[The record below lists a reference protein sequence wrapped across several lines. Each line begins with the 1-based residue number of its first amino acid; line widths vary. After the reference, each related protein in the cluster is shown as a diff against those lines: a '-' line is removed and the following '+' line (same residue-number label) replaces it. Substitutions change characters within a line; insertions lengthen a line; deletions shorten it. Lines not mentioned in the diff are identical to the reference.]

1 MNEYYNINNNTESNN
16 DTPISRDSISRDNIN
31 RQLILTNNELVSVN
45 IIHKLSNNEYDN
57 LFISS
62 IIFIFLFDA
71 SAVNTIIEAIVRN
84 TPILV
89 NKIEPVVEYLGIN
102 YPFYYENMEEATIK
116 LNDIKLIKKTH
127 EYLKK
132 MDKTF
137 LNVESFINNFKN
149 ILQTLI

>member
-1 MNEYYNINNNTESNN
+1 M
-16 DTPISRDSISRDNIN
+16 
-31 RQLILTNNELVSVN
+31 SVN
-45 IIHKLSNNEYDN
+45 IINKLSNNDYDN

-89 NKIEPVVEYLGIN
+89 NKIEPVIEYLGKD
-102 YPFYYENMEEATIK
+102 YPFYYENIDEATIK

-132 MDKTF
+132 MDKNF
-137 LNVESFINNFKN
+137 LNVESFINSFKN